1 MTTLL
6 SERSWLLDRHNL
18 KLVQQCCRLIESEFG
33 VRPHLTEEHLELQLA
48 GYVRKTRQPELLQV
62 WKSLLAQVPELDEKT
77 EEHPKKMYRGQVVAE
92 DRPAD
97 SRVGTGE
104 GEHLPRKKQII
115 YRGQV
120 IG

>member
-33 VRPHLTEEHLELQLA
+33 VRLHLTEEHLEQKLA
-48 GYVRKTRQPELLQV
+48 AYARKTQNTQLHHIWECLLT
-62 WKSLLAQVPELDEKT
+62 QVPDLEEKT
-77 EEHPKKMYRGQVVAE
+77 EEHPKKLYRGQVVAD
-92 DRPAD
+92 DRPKAQE
-97 SRVGTGE
+97 REAGQE
-104 GEHLPRKKQII
+104 AHPPRKKQII